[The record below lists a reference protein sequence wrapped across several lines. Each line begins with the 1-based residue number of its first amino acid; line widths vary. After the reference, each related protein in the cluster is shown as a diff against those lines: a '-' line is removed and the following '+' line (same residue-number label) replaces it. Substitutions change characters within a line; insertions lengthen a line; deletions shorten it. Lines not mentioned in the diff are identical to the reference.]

1 MRYFTHNNVK
11 IAALAS
17 AIPNDFLEHPT
28 GKLAIAKEQQTTAD
42 LGFEAANQIFNA
54 FNINPEDIGALVFLT
69 KTPDYRGPA
78 TAMVLQ
84 HRLQIPQDCIVY
96 DAPTGNAGFEQAINL
111 GASLLNSVHQKYVL
125 VVFGDTTS
133 KQLNIEDVQGLNVQD
148 AASAL
153 LLEKSQNTFP
163 ITCGFEIYSEAWKSF
178 MVPSGG
184 FRNTE
189 KLFEQL
195 SNKRAH
201 QTKEDL
207 HFDVSKVREVFK
219 TKWLEIKSE
228 MLLLIKQSPKD
239 KFSICI
245 NVANQELAAD
255 FEKVWSDEELKGV
268 NLLFMNNN
276 EPYAMSATTPLQM
289 EQLCSNMN
297 NQFSKVISLSIG
309 EGLSVNSTC
318 FEIENKSI
326 LKTVAT
332 HSIFDNGHVTHE
344 M

>member
-1 MRYFTHNNVK
+1 MRYFTHKNVK

-17 AIPNDFLEHPT
+17 ALPNDFLENPT

-42 LGFEAANQIFNA
+42 LGFEAANHLFET
-54 FNINPEDIGALVFLT
+54 FVINPEDIGALVFLT

-111 GASLLNSVHQKYVL
+111 GASLLNTVHHKYVL
-125 VVFGDTTS
+125 MVFGDTSS
-133 KQLNIEDVQGLNVQD
+133 KQLNTEDVKMLNFQD
-148 AASAL
+148 AASAV

-163 ITCGFEIYSEAWKSF
+163 ITCSFEIYSEAWESF

-184 FRNTE
+184 FRNE
-189 KLFEQL
+189 LNLFEHL
-195 SNKRAH
+195 SNKREH
-201 QTKEDL
+201 QTKEHLHVDL
-207 HFDVSKVREVFK
+207 ATMREVLK
-219 TKWLEIKSE
+219 AQWLHIKSE
-228 MLLLIKQSPKD
+228 ILHLTQQNPED

-268 NLLFMNNN
+268 NFLFVKNND
-276 EPYAMSATTPLQM
+276 PYAMSATTPM
-289 EQLCSNMN
+289 QLEKFCSNSN
-297 NQFSKVISLSIG
+297 NQHSKVISLSIG
-309 EGLSVNSTC
+309 EGLSVNVAS

-326 LKTVAT
+326 LTTVAT
-332 HSIFDNGHVTHE
+332 NSFFDNGHVTHE